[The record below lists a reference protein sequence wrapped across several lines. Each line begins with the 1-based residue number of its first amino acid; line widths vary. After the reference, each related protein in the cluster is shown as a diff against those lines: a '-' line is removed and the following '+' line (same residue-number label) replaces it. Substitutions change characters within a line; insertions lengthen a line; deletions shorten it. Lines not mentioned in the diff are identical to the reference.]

1 MPAVTASA
9 TPLSADDRARVAA
22 AAEVL
27 ARGGVVAIPTE
38 TVYGLGADAANPDAV
53 RRVFA
58 IKGRPA
64 DHPVIVHV
72 AGADDITR
80 WARDVPAQARELAR
94 RYWPGPLTLVLP
106 RAPEVAD
113 VVTGGQDTV
122 ALRAPAHPLTQA
134 LLRAFGGGIA
144 APSANRHGQV
154 SPTTAA
160 HVRQDLGA
168 AVDMILDGGPCAL
181 GLESTILALLGDEPV
196 LLRPGAISPE
206 ELSVV
211 LNQPVALAGATTR
224 IRAPGALAAH
234 YAPRAP
240 LELCATQELPV
251 RVANL
256 QAAGA
261 RAGCLI
267 MGSAPPLPTNTV
279 LVALPARAPDYGA
292 GLYAALRQLDALEV
306 DRILVA
312 QPPSDPAWR
321 AVNDRLRRA
330 ARGTAG

>member
-1 MPAVTASA
+1 MTSIDPECF
-9 TPLSADDRARVAA
+9 ADDRARVAA
-22 AAEVL
+22 AAGIL

-38 TVYGLGADAANPDAV
+38 TVYGLGADAANADAV

-72 AGADDITR
+72 GGAEDIPR
-80 WARDVPAQARELAR
+80 WARDVPAQAEMLAR

-106 RAPEVAD
+106 RAADVAD

-144 APSANRHGQV
+144 APSANRHGCV

-160 HVRQDLGA
+160 HVREDLGD
-168 AVDMILDGGPCAL
+168 AVDMILDGGPCAV
-181 GLESTILALLGDEPV
+181 GLESTILALVGAEPV

-206 ELSVV
+206 ELGAV
-211 LNQPVALAGATTR
+211 LGRPVALPGATTR

-240 LELCATQELPV
+240 LDLCAPQALPA
-251 RVANL
+251 RVAEL

-261 RAGCLI
+261 HVGCLI
-267 MGSAPPLPTNTV
+267 MDGAP
-279 LVALPARAPDYGA
+279 ALPAGVVQVTLPASAAGYGT
-292 GLYAALRQLDALEV
+292 GLYAALRRLDAAAV

-312 QPPSDPAWR
+312 QPPQNAAWR

-330 ARGTAG
+330 ARGSASA